1 MKKTIFVITSIF
13 LMVSCVEKT
22 QKSENKTSKKEI
34 EPQNNSISV
43 FDTKIKYPPFLEE
56 TSFDYFNSAENDTVS
71 EIKNLE
77 IKNYFNDSSHVYLNY
92 EIPFSKN
99 FKTFVF
105 SYFENE
111 NQVLIA
117 VNYGGLDV
125 EEFGS
130 VYEGLLELQLTLN
143 KIEGSEQYSCNF
155 DSSNERGKSGSH
167 YTPEEL
173 VQPLIKHSL
182 EYLIED
188 RISST
193 RFSFNI
199 RKTMPLFNRYD
210 FSKLV
215 F

>member
-71 EIKNLE
+71 EIKNQVKLSNQQIKNLE

-111 NQVLIA
+111 NELKTLAMTFDKNFKKIDQLLIA
-117 VNYGGLDV
+117 YDEIAESWLKTKSKIF
-125 EEFGS
+125 E
-130 VYEGLLELQLTLN
+130 N
-143 KIEGSEQYSCNF
+143 KIEINHF
-155 DSSNERGKSGSH
+155 DESSGEIEITTEFYELDGQGKFIKI
-167 YTPEEL
+167 EE
-173 VQPLIKHSL
+173 
-182 EYLIED
+182 
-188 RISST
+188 
-193 RFSFNI
+193 N
-199 RKTMPLFNRYD
+199 
-210 FSKLV
+210 
-215 F
+215 